1 MPRLLGEN
9 RQKYNNSCLGQMAWW
24 AKTMRES
31 IPASLQVA
39 SGERPFARNFGAEGV
54 DLQLLQADVEGGFFV
69 VRIRFA
75 PGTLLPPHKHTG
87 AVHAYTLSGEW
98 SYLEYADSPPN
109 RAGSYLYEPPG
120 AVHTLKVADHVPGAT
135 DVVFVIEGAMLILD
149 EGGNVVAVLD
159 AASHARDW
167 PVALRE
173 QGVAVPEIIA
183 GGSIHYAL
191 PR

>member
-1 MPRLLGEN
+1 MN
-9 RQKYNNSCLGQMAWW
+9 
-24 AKTMRES
+24 
-31 IPASLQVA
+31 IPASFHVA

-87 AVHAYTLSGEW
+87 AVRAYTLSGEW
-98 SYLEYADSPPN
+98 SYLEYVDAPPN

-120 AVHTLKVADHVPGAT
+120 SVHTLKVADHVEGAT
-135 DVVFVIEGAMLILD
+135 DVFFVIEGAMLILD
-149 EGGNVVAVLD
+149 QAGNVGAVLD

-173 QGVAVPEIIA
+173 QGDPVPEIIA
-183 GGSIHYAL
+183 GGSIRYEV

>member
-1 MPRLLGEN
+1 METPNPFG
-9 RQKYNNSCLGQMAWW
+9 
-24 AKTMRES
+24 S
-31 IPASLQVA
+31 IPASFHVP

-54 DLQLLQADVEGGFFV
+54 NLQLLQADVEGGFFV

-75 PGTLLPPHKHTG
+75 AGTLLPPHKHTG

-98 SYLEYADSPPN
+98 SYLEYTDSPPN

-120 AVHTLKVADHVPGAT
+120 AVHTLKVADHVQGDT
-135 DVVFVIEGAMLILD
+135 DVFFVIEGAMLILD
-149 EGGNVVAVLD
+149 AGGNVVAVLD

-167 PVALRE
+167 PAALRE
-173 QGVAVPEIIA
+173 QGTRVPQIIA
-183 GGSIHYAL
+183 GGRVGYAS